1 MSTKFQSRVFQTR
14 SYETPVSHQI
24 VLECENVLCTSNFSD
39 TEGIEDTLYGDPT
52 EY

>member
-1 MSTKFQSRVFQTR
+1 MKTNLDPMVFQSRI
-14 SYETPVSHQI
+14 YETPVSRQI
-24 VLECENVLCTSNFSD
+24 ALECENVLCASNFSD